1 MSSPLNQ
8 GAATGYQERDR
19 PTANSLTCFHM
30 PTNDTAHDCGGCT
43 LHDAMNAP
51 AAVERREFLRVA
63 GVALASIGFLS
74 LRPSAAL
81 AMPVAGGNALASR
94 SGDRASEKRYAVPT
108 TDSVTIDKDNS
119 VIIARAGGKVF
130 AFSLSC
136 PHQNTALR
144 WDNDDKVF
152 MCPKHKSHYKP
163 DGSFIDGRATR
174 DMDRLPIRRDGS
186 QLVVD
191 VDDVI
196 QQDEKQK
203 EWTAAFV
210 AL

>member
-1 MSSPLNQ
+1 MSTPES
-8 GAATGYQERDR
+8 AD
-19 PTANSLTCFHM
+19 
-30 PTNDTAHDCGGCT
+30 DCGECT
-43 LHDAMNAP
+43 LHGAMNSP
-51 AAVERREFLRVA
+51 AAVERRDFLRAA
-63 GVALASIGFLS
+63 GVALASLGFAS

-81 AMPVAGGNALASR
+81 AMPVIGGGALAAR
-94 SGDRASEKRYAVPT
+94 PGDSTSEKRYAVPT
-108 TDSVTIDKDNS
+108 ADGVTIDKDNS
-119 VIIARAGGKVF
+119 VILARVSNKVF

-144 WDNDDKVF
+144 WDNDDHVF

-174 DMDRLPIRRDGS
+174 DMDRLPIRRDGA

-191 VDDVI
+191 VDEII

-210 AL
+210 AA